1 MRFVRPSFFT
11 LSFAL
16 IAGLLPY
23 GRPVAATEYTI
34 DPAHSFVEFRILH
47 LGYTWLY
54 GRFNRFSG
62 EFQYDPANPAAN
74 RISVELDADSVDT
87 RHAERDKDL
96 RSERFLNTATFPK
109 ASFKS
114 TKYEGTVESGKLH
127 GQLTVHGVT
136 RPIVIEVEK
145 IGEGPDPWGGYRAGF
160 LGKYTMTRSD
170 FGIDQDLGPK
180 STTVEL
186 TLSVEGI
193 RKK

>member
-1 MRFVRPSFFT
+1 MKSVRFSIFT

-16 IAGLLPY
+16 FAGLLPLS
-23 GRPVAATEYTI
+23 RPAAAAEYTI

-54 GRFNRFSG
+54 GRFNNFSG
-62 EFQYDPANPAAN
+62 EFHYDPDNPAAN

-96 RSERFLNTATFPK
+96 RSERFLHVSMYPK
-109 ASFKS
+109 ATFKS
-114 TKYEGTVESGKLH
+114 TKYEGTAESGRLH
-127 GQLTVHGVT
+127 GELTVHGVT
-136 RPIVIEVEK
+136 RPVVIEVEK

-170 FGIDQDLGPK
+170 FGVDQNLGPK
-180 STTVEL
+180 STTVEF
-186 TLSVEGI
+186 TLSVEGK